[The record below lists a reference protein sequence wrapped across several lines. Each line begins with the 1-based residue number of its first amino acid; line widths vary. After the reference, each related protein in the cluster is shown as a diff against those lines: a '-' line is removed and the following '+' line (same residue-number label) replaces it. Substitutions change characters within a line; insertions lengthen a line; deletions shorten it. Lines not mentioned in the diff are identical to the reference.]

1 MQRYIINLSSG
12 KALNPL
18 HPGADSLPCHL
29 PVGAA
34 IRTWLGL
41 LLRHTIHHPH
51 GWFSAPSQIGVT
63 VSGAFY
69 KEIPWG
75 KGPARE
81 VCLQITLVLTL
92 LLSVVTQQTQESMQ
106 PFLLVMVAFGMLWTR
121 AGFCIGDMMQN
132 SYKFCY
138 FSNLHVFYYLF
149 CVLLS
154 RQICKTYE
162 CNVQYF
168 YTGIGIRPEIQ
179 KTHPSLSWVDKY

>member
-51 GWFSAPSQIGVT
+51 GWFSAPGQIGVT

-106 PFLLVMVAFGMLWTR
+106 PFLLRGHGCFWHALNQGWVLYRGHDA
-121 AGFCIGDMMQN
+121 
-132 SYKFCY
+132 KFIQI
-138 FSNLHVFYYLF
+138 LLF
-149 CVLLS
+149 LKFTCFLLS
-154 RQICKTYE
+154 ILC
-162 CNVQYF
+162 
-168 YTGIGIRPEIQ
+168 III
-179 KTHPSLSWVDKY
+179 